1 MAVGVGRR
9 PTGQAVA
16 VACVDY
22 DELRGTAQHR
32 DARLGIAHRAA
43 EGEPH
48 RAEAEPVDL
57 QVTAQKN
64 SPPASAVVFTVLVL
78 FVVLTDTGAL
88 RST

>member
-57 QVTAQKN
+57 QVTAQKELA
-64 SPPASAVVFTVLVL
+64 ASVRGRVHGPGPVRCC
-78 FVVLTDTGAL
+78 G
-88 RST
+88 